1 MQFYPVPSGPPLAMD
16 RCQSWS
22 NDVLEMKKGD
32 ILLLMTDGVLDGLH
46 TDADELGLRTL
57 EALVAAMPADVA
69 DINARILA
77 EVASRSGG
85 LVDDITLVAI
95 ELCE

>member
-1 MQFYPVPSGPPLAMD
+1 MQFYPRPSGPPLAMD

-22 NDVLEMKKGD
+22 NDVLDMELGD

-46 TDADELGLRTL
+46 SDEDELGLRTL
-57 EALVAAMPADVA
+57 ADVVAAMPADAA

-77 EVASRSGG
+77 EVASRSSG